1 MTGLKEFVE
10 RFEEWSRSVQ
20 RTANETSVAPRQEDS
35 DNVESQIATRSQA
48 GSSSR
53 ISKSSKSTSRAIDRS
68 REAKAELLFREV

>member
-35 DNVESQIATRSQA
+35 DNVESHVHKPVQVPEFR
-48 GSSSR
+48 
-53 ISKSSKSTSRAIDRS
+53 RAPSPLHAQLIDRGRRKPS
-68 REAKAELLFREV
+68 FFVVKFS